1 MCSRALHTHGNMGR
15 QGGSGTQPK
24 GWVFCCVG
32 ECARWCT
39 KAPPRGERGA
49 RKYAGHQYHV
59 TIRKVTER
67 SGQGLRIMTVL
78 ASELLHSRSS
88 LCWLVRNTRSKGRVF
103 IGASAFAGAFSFLEE
118 RMSEQPKRYEQAL
131 VDALVAGD
139 PAGLGTALRWL
150 SKTDAGRFLAVTKQL
165 LDTKREKK
173 LSAVLLRRQFR
184 LRSGLCR
191 L

>member
-1 MCSRALHTHGNMGR
+1 MCLL
-15 QGGSGTQPK
+15 
-24 GWVFCCVG
+24 
-32 ECARWCT
+32 ART
-39 KAPPRGERGA
+39 
-49 RKYAGHQYHV
+49 
-59 TIRKVTER
+59 
-67 SGQGLRIMTVL
+67 
-78 ASELLHSRSS
+78 SS
-88 LCWLVRNTRSKGRVF
+88 IKPAFLFLSFPGFREEPF